1 VSEPAAN
8 YGVSDGAATE
18 VVATAQPQI
27 HPKPRTI
34 RLMVATTTAKLG
46 EARKKWKKKRR
57 QFPLLGNT
65 CKKLRIVGTPSVK
78 LHY

>member
-46 EARKKWKKKRR
+46 EARKKWEKGAAN
-57 QFPLLGNT
+57 FL
-65 CKKLRIVGTPSVK
+65 CSATPVK
-78 LHY
+78 NYG